1 MEYREIAY
9 DVDGRVATITLD
21 RPEALN
27 AFTNVML
34 GELLDAF
41 DRIDEDDT
49 VRAVI
54 VTGRG
59 RGFCAGADLSAG
71 GDTFD
76 DRRSRHG
83 DGADAPPGARSDGPP
98 GARRDATVPR
108 DGGGRVALRIFAC
121 KKPVIAA
128 VNGPAVGVGVTMTL
142 PMDIRLASDTARF
155 GFVFARRGIVPEAC
169 SSWFLPRIVGIS
181 QATEWVYTGRVFPA
195 EEALRGGLVRSVH
208 AADEL
213 LPAARAI
220 ADEIAENTAPVSV
233 ALSRQLL
240 WRMLGASHPMEAH
253 RADSRGISAMGRS
266 ADVREGVESFFEKR
280 PPVFP
285 GTVSRDLPDLFP
297 DWDEP
302 EFR

>member
-41 DRIDEDDT
+41 DRIDEDDA

-71 GDTFD
+71 AETFD
-76 DRRSRHG
+76 DRRGRRSE
-83 DGADAPPGARSDGPP
+83 GADAPGAPP
-98 GARRDATVPR
+98 VPR

-142 PMDIRLASDTARF
+142 PMDIRLAADTARF

-195 EEALRGGLVRSVH
+195 DEALRGGLVRSVH
-208 AADEL
+208 PADEL

-253 RADSRGISAMGRS
+253 RADSRGISVMGRS
-266 ADVREGVESFFEKR
+266 ADVREGVESFLEKR

-285 GTVSRDLPDLFP
+285 GTVSRDLPELFP
-297 DWDEP
+297 EWDEP